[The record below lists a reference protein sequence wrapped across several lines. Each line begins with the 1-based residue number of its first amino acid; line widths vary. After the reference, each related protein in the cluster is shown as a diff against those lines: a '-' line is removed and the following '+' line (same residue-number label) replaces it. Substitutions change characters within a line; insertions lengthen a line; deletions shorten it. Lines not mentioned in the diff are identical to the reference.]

1 MKAILSPNLV
11 LPSSTH
17 QARESRPAASWLEII
32 RQAVDAVDFG
42 TIQIKVHG
50 GEVVQIE
57 TTRKIRVPSALSH
70 FQPTAPAEA
79 EQPIR

>member
-1 MKAILSPNLV
+1 VKPILS
-11 LPSSTH
+11 SSPLAPHRGFST
-17 QARESRPAASWLEII
+17 PAWLDLI
-32 RQAVDAVDFG
+32 RDAVEAVDYG